1 MARSPFQ
8 GTWNP
13 GQRPT
18 VVHGPDAL
26 VYINGETDVLGCP
39 NCQRRFDFNRYIT
52 SVSVDLNVENA
63 PGSASISMSVP
74 RHTVDEFY
82 FDGNPIVTPMME
94 IEIYAKG
101 YFLME
106 GLPQYYPIFW
116 GLVTEVGDSY
126 SGGEHTVNI
135 NCEDILK
142 WWELCRMNINPAF
155 TQATG
160 QQGRSIFG
168 NVFFGMNPY
177 DIIWTLA
184 QVSFGDIVVGSGSLV
199 SLYKEAQQ
207 KATFNVALTD
217 IMIYWEQRFKRM
229 RSNLLLYGSHGKA
242 VRGDTLYEIF
252 RKHSRVRSGQP
263 FASSAVR
270 KANGGKYGGQ
280 QVYDPTDP
288 NVTAFRTQFS
298 QAGQVNFW
306 QSEYQT
312 KLELANSAKEAIGF
326 EFFMD
331 VTGDIVFKP
340 PFFNMD
346 VLANKPVSWIQDI
359 DVIDWDFSES
369 EAEVVTQLTIQG
381 AFGGNVDYGMPEE
394 CTPFTSVTDYH
405 LLRKYGWRPQ
415 TLSSEFLGSTQLM
428 FYVGMD
434 HLDRINSKR
443 HRCNVTIPCRPE
455 LRLGFP
461 IYIGSK
467 DQMWYIQGISHNIQM
482 GGRATTTLTLT
493 AKRQKYIAPQGIGKL
508 RMASYKGSS
517 AVNVGTSGEDAVDE
531 GLFTSRDLANNA
543 SFRLDVGRA
552 ATIPSASPDLV
563 INNESPY
570 APLVLRHPKTGRVM
584 GYPNVALVYTRP
596 FTPSPEALQGVAGRN
611 PAGLEKQ
618 LDKRKKQQGA
628 IESAGKQ
635 QIAEMD
641 ERYVHNFSDDLRE
654 KYIINRYSYGLNS
667 AGVYTYAHDAS
678 GKILETL
685 LLPRKRLLAYKDDTL
700 ISIAKSQ
707 HGSALIQPVSD
718 ERGFEVVGHFR
729 YGRGISLRDGMLIPI
744 EDGKFTAANIDT
756 QLALSGNLLSILRS
770 QSAGL
775 TTITSP
781 YPNPAWAVANL
792 TPDDTETA
800 AIIHPDTGLP
810 TILDPGNNFV
820 NNQSTIIG
828 APTDQN
834 LPASAE
840 ASQLS
845 RALTLAEMHVKEM
858 SIQDEGGDCSCLMA
872 RSDLAF
878 MNVGYQVKTITQASS
893 DLSALPSSAGG
904 GSTFF
909 GAFGQDVDPITG
921 VGLDADTQAGLEAQ
935 SAITGQDLVGQ
946 VDAQRRYTYEQAFA
960 ENRPVSP
967 NLLTKSLDE
976 TIARADQFMFTL
988 YSALDE
994 PHYEYE
1000 KAIRGGKTEVVG
1012 PVFVEG
1018 EALAD
1023 PLPSSPE
1030 LAPPYSASNRA
1041 ALGDPRATAVVASNA
1056 VGDIK
1061 DAYSAFGNSLN
1072 ETVNRTKTTSELA
1085 RLNQQ
1090 RRQTQAELDT
1100 LIGEKNRGV
1109 AQGNVDDRINE
1120 TQKNLD
1126 RLDKEIA
1133 DKRAQV

>member
-8 GTWNP
+8 GTWSP
-13 GQRPT
+13 AARPT
-18 VVHGPDAL
+18 VVHGPDTL

-39 NCQRRFDFNRYIT
+39 SCQRRFDFNKYIT

-63 PGSASISMSVP
+63 PGSATISMAVP

-94 IEIYAKG
+94 VEVFAKG

-126 SGGEHTVNI
+126 SGGEHTVSI

-155 TQATG
+155 TQAVG

-184 QVSFGDIVVGSGSLV
+184 QVSFGDIVVGSGSLM

-229 RSNLLLYGSHGKA
+229 RSNLLLYGSQGKA

-252 RKHSRVRSGQP
+252 RKHEKVRSGLP

-270 KANGGKYGGQ
+270 KANGGATGGQ
-280 QVYDPTDP
+280 MVYDPTDP

-312 KLELANSAKEAIGF
+312 KLELANSAKEAIGY
-326 EFFMD
+326 EFYMD

-340 PFFNMD
+340 PFFNLD

-381 AFGGNVDYGMPEE
+381 SYGGNVDYGMPEE
-394 CTPFTSVTDYH
+394 ATPFTSVTDYH

-415 TLSSEFLGSTQLM
+415 TLSSEFLGSMQLM

-434 HLDRINSKR
+434 HLDRTNSKR
-443 HRCNVTIPCRPE
+443 HRATVTIPCRPE

-461 IYIGSK
+461 VYVAPK
-467 DQMWYIQGISHNIQM
+467 DQVWYISGISHNIQM

-493 AKRQKYIAPQGIGKL
+493 AKRQKFIAPQGIGKL
-508 RMASYKGSS
+508 RLSSYNGDS
-517 AVNVGTSGEDAVDE
+517 AVNVDE
-531 GLFTSRDLANNA
+531 GAQYTSRDLAQSA
-543 SFRLDVGRA
+543 TFRLDIGRA
-552 ATIPSASPDLV
+552 ASIPASNPDLQ
-563 INNESPY
+563 INDESPY
-570 APLVLRHPKTGRVM
+570 APLVLRHPKTGRLM
-584 GYPNVALVYTRP
+584 GYPNVTLVYTRP
-596 FTPSPEALQGVAGRN
+596 FTPSPEALEGVAGRN
-611 PAGLEKQ
+611 PEGLKKQ
-618 LDKRKKQQGA
+618 LDKRKKQVDA
-628 IESAGKQ
+628 IESAGLQ
-635 QIAEMD
+635 QLREMD
-641 ERYVHNFSDDLRE
+641 ERYAHNFSDDLRE
-654 KYIINRYSYGLNS
+654 KYIVNRYSYGLNS

-678 GKILETL
+678 LKIQEIL
-685 LLPRKRLLAYKDDTL
+685 LLPRTRLQAYQDDAL
-700 ISIAKSQ
+700 VDIAKTKQ
-707 HGSALIQPVSD
+707 GSALIQPVSD

-729 YGRGISLRDGMLIPI
+729 YGRGLSLRDGMLIPTQS
-744 EDGKFTAANIDT
+744 GKFTAANIDA
-756 QLALSGNLLSILRS
+756 QLALSGNLLSVLRA

-781 YPNPAWAVANL
+781 YPNPAYAVANL
-792 TPDDTETA
+792 SPEDVETA

-810 TILDPGNNFV
+810 TIFDPGNNFV
-820 NNQSTIIG
+820 NPQSTVIG
-828 APTDQN
+828 APQDQN
-834 LPASAE
+834 LPASVE
-840 ASQLS
+840 ATQLS

-858 SIQDEGGDCSCLMA
+858 SIQDEEVCSCLTA

-878 MNVGYQVKTITQASS
+878 MNVGYQVKTIPQAAS
-893 DLSALPSSAGG
+893 DLSALPSQQGG
-904 GSTFF
+904 GSTYF
-909 GAFGQDVDPITG
+909 GAFGQDVVPIEESGLNVTEEERAAIELQEAVTG
-921 VGLDADTQAGLEAQ
+921 
-935 SAITGQDLVGQ
+935 STGIVDQ

-967 NLLTKSLDE
+967 NLLAKSLEE
-976 TIARADQFMFTL
+976 TVDRVDQFLFTL

-1000 KAIRGGKTEVVG
+1000 KAIRGGEAEVVG

-1018 EALAD
+1018 ETLQDSIEPA
-1023 PLPSSPE
+1023 PE
-1030 LAPPYSASNRA
+1030 LAPPYSASSRA
-1041 ALGDPRATAVVASNA
+1041 ALGDPRATAVVASEA
-1056 VGDIK
+1056 VGDIQ
-1061 DAYSAFGNSLN
+1061 DAYSAFGNALSD
-1072 ETVNRTKTTSELA
+1072 VASRTLAQQEIA
-1085 RLNQQ
+1085 RLSQQ
-1090 RRQTQAELDT
+1090 RAQTQAELDAY
-1100 LIGEKNRGV
+1100 LDEKARGV
-1109 AQGNVDDRINE
+1109 AQDDVDDDIRRTRE
-1120 TQKNLD
+1120 ALAKLD
-1126 RLDKEIA
+1126 TEI
-1133 DKRAQV
+1133 DNKRAKV